1 MTTENAVPTDTEI
14 DKADLEAKL
23 REIEGV
29 VTEVEDEAIGNA
41 KLIAVGVAV
50 AVVGLVAYSIWR
62 HKRNKIRIEVY
73 KL

>member
-1 MTTENAVPTDTEI
+1 MTEI

-29 VTEVEDEAIGNA
+29 VLDTEEEAKGKAVLIGA
-41 KLIAVGVAV
+41 AVAV
-50 AVVGLVAYSIWR
+50 AVVGLIAYGIYRSR
-62 HKRNKIRIEVY
+62 RNKIRVEVY